1 MYFIL
6 KENEETKFQ
15 DERRRRPSGF
25 SSFSYLLL
33 IVNEINVGLF
43 VSIQW
48 FFPCC
53 VPFVREEDKNENSTG
68 WLPHRSPRLLFFLF
82 LIPPSRVCVDMCFC
96 VGTIDNLFSFNL
108 SRTKVGITAFV
119 VLLFCFVS
127 LHQGVFSLSLYIS
140 VWASACFDPIFISS
154 PA

>member
-1 MYFIL
+1 M
-6 KENEETKFQ
+6 
-15 DERRRRPSGF
+15 RRRNFRMKEEDAHQAF
-25 SSFSYLLL
+25 QVFSYLLL

-140 VWASACFDPIFISS
+140 VWASACFDPIFMSS